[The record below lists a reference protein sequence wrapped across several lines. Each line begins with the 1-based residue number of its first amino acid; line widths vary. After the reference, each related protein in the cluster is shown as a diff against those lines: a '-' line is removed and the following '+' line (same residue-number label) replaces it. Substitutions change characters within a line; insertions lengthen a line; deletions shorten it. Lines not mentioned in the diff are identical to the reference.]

1 LRRSAYRYGKTT
13 VKKEG
18 IILKDKEVIMK
29 EIIQTIAKSLVD
41 YPDDVIVTERKE
53 GNTIF

>member
-1 LRRSAYRYGKTT
+1 
-13 VKKEG
+13 
-18 IILKDKEVIMK
+18 MK